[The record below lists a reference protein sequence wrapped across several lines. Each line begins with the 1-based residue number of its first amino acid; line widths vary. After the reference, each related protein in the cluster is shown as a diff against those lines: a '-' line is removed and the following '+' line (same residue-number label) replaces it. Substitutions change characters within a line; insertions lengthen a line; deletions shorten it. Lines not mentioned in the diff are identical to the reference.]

1 MDAGSLENI
10 IKIYNMSNK
19 SHTFMLS
26 NNKSSSNQK
35 DCHIID
41 EKILAKIAI
50 QILCG
55 LSYLHTNQQL
65 HRDIKPANVLIN
77 TKGYVKLTDF
87 GIAK

>member
-19 SHTFMLS
+19 SHTSMLS
-26 NNKSSSNQK
+26 NNKSSSNQN
-35 DCHIID
+35 DSHIID

-77 TKGYVKLTDF
+77 TKG
-87 GIAK
+87 

>member
-1 MDAGSLENI
+1 
-10 IKIYNMSNK
+10 MSNK
-19 SHTFMLS
+19 SHTSMLS
-26 NNKSSSNQK
+26 NNKSSSNQN
-35 DCHIID
+35 DSHIID

-77 TKGYVKLTDF
+77 TKG
-87 GIAK
+87 